1 MRVVHFSIST
11 LAGVPIRLVQA
22 LRRHTDIEV
31 SLVDLERW
39 STFSHDVVFA
49 EERERA
55 IELAEKA
62 DVIHLHNYLDR
73 SSSHFAPIDFAEL
86 ERRGARLVRHFVSH
100 PATVARRMGID
111 PIDLHADS
119 MPSIVLAQFQER
131 FYPAARV
138 VPNLIAE
145 TEPDYQSAAE
155 VSGAAVLANPTTTA
169 GAWSERWDTKAMPE
183 LRRILSQVRRRTGL
197 PTRMISHRPHAEL
210 MREKARARIVIDDL
224 VTGSYHLSAL
234 EGLAVGRPVL
244 CYLDDR
250 TLRVLRHIS
259 GSPDCPFLNVR
270 LEDALDVIL
279 GLIEEGEAADEIG
292 RAGRRWLEDHWSEAT
307 GVRAYV
313 EVYEQLL
320 RDPSGVVRQPELTC
334 EDSEFTARAIVVPE
348 AIHRAR
354 ARQWFRALPPHLKL
368 WTWMQRGGR
377 AVRVTGGGFARRV
390 FPRAAVKKLQA
401 LDGSIHRRYY
411 AFRMRFSGSDRDK

>member
-39 STFSHDVVFA
+39 SYFSHDVVFA
-49 EERERA
+49 EEPERA

-73 SSSHFAPIDFAEL
+73 SSSQFAPIDFAEL
-86 ERRGARLVRHFVSH
+86 EKRGARLVRQFSSH

-111 PIDLHADS
+111 PADLHTDS
-119 MPSIVLAQFQER
+119 MPAIVLAQFQER

-138 VPNLIAE
+138 MPNLIAE

-169 GAWSERWDTKAMPE
+169 GAWTERWDTKAMPE
-183 LRRILSQVRRRTGL
+183 LRRILGQVRRRTGL
-197 PTRMISHRPHAEL
+197 PTSMISHRPHAEL

-234 EGLAVGRPVL
+234 EGLAVSRPVL

-270 LEDALDVIL
+270 LEDALEVIL
-279 GLIEEGEAADEIG
+279 GLLDNGEAADEIG
-292 RAGRRWLEDHWSEAT
+292 RAGRRWLEDHWSEAL
-307 GVRAYV
+307 GVRAYI

-320 RDPSGVVRQPELTC
+320 RDPSGVVRQPELAC
-334 EDSEFTARAIVVPE
+334 EDAGFKARAVIVPE

-354 ARQWFRALPPHLKL
+354 ARHWHRALPPHLKL
-368 WTWMQRGGR
+368 ATLLQRGLKAAR
-377 AVRVTGGGFARRV
+377 AIGGGFAKRV
-390 FPRAAVKKLQA
+390 FPRAAVTRLQA
-401 LDGSIHRRYY
+401 LDGLIQRRYY
-411 AFRMRFSGSDRDK
+411 EIRKRFSGVDRD